1 MRLDTRAFA
10 FAAGATAATL
20 YTLCALAVAISPAPM
35 TAFFSTVTHLDLTR
49 LGRPLTWGGF
59 VVGLTWWTAYAA
71 AAFGLASAIYNRL
84 TRQPRFVPSP
94 SRHAVA

>member
-10 FAAGATAATL
+10 FAAGAAAGTL
-20 YTLCALAVAISPAPM
+20 YTLCALAVAINPGAT

-49 LGRPLTWGGF
+49 LGRPLTWTGF
-59 VVGLTWWTAYAA
+59 LVGLAWWTVWAG

-84 TRQPRFVPSP
+84 TRQPRFVASP
-94 SRHAVA
+94 SRQAVA